1 MVADNRGNIDIQ
13 PAVVGFHQQIAQT
26 VRLFRH
32 QNHHPASACRI
43 QFADGAFRQG
53 AVEIGQ
59 QSSVVKNAFQ
69 FGAHKETTG
78 TVVNKLIVLHNVEF
92 MLVADIGD
100 TRDEAFLIRANSA

>member
-1 MVADNRGNIDIQ
+1 ME
-13 PAVVGFHQQIAQT
+13 P
-26 VRLFRH
+26 
-32 QNHHPASACRI
+32 
-43 QFADGAFRQG
+43 FRQG